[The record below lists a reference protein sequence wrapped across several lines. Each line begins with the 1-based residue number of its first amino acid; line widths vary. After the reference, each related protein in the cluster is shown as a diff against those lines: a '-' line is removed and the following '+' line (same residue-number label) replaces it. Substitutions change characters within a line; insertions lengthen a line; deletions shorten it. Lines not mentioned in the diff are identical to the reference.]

1 MTQSTPNRTA
11 QAQSLAALIK
21 AQQATG
27 STASP
32 ANNGEKRPAPVLY
45 LNIGYEHPTLGRIN
59 LPFNLP
65 LDTMNLRDL
74 KGTDEWKVKAT
85 LSNQLLEGLREQ
97 VAQLE
102 TGPDG
107 AVIVEGLTVE
117 AFHRRI
123 DDAPADASD
132 LAAAMSQVPQFTLR
146 KA

>member
-1 MTQSTPNRTA
+1 MSLNPLERRGGVRTI
-11 QAQSLAALIK
+11 QAVLNPEMISLNPLERRGGVR
-21 AQQATG
+21 T
-27 STASP
+27 
-32 ANNGEKRPAPVLY
+32 
-45 LNIGYEHPTLGRIN
+45 
-59 LPFNLP
+59 

-117 AFHRRI
+117 AFHRRV

>member
-1 MTQSTPNRTA
+1 MTQSTPNRTS
-11 QAQSLAALIK
+11 QAQSLAAVIK
-21 AQQATG
+21 AQQAMG
-27 STASP
+27 ATAP
-32 ANNGEKRPAPVLY
+32 ANSGEKRPAPVLY

-65 LDTMNLRDL
+65 LDTMNMRDL

-85 LSNQLLEGLREQ
+85 LSNQLLEALREQ
-97 VAQLE
+97 VAQLD

-117 AFHRRI
+117 AFHRRV

-132 LAAAMSQVPQFTLR
+132 LASAMAQVPQFTLR